1 MTNLVGYARVSKR
14 DQNPA
19 AQEAEL
25 RAAGAIRV
33 FVDHGE
39 SSRIT
44 ERPQWLACLDFL
56 RAGDTLMVRRLD
68 RIAGSETMAI
78 QTISEL
84 HDRGINIK
92 SLTEPDIDTTT
103 PMGRALFGIVA
114 VFAQLRVDTIRD
126 NTKRGLA
133 HARAEGRV
141 GGRPSVMTPERIEQ
155 ALRMR
160 ADGQSIVQIGKVL
173 GVGKSSVSRALD
185 KAAEDVA
192 HDATQLTA

>member
-1 MTNLVGYARVSKR
+1 MTNIVGYARVSKR
-14 DQNPA
+14 DQSPA

-25 RAAGAIRV
+25 RAAGAVRV

-39 SSRIT
+39 SSRVT
-44 ERPQWLACLDFL
+44 ERPRWLACLDYL
-56 RAGDTLMVRRLD
+56 RPGDTLVVRRLD

-114 VFAQLRVDTIRD
+114 VFTQLRVDTIRD

-155 ALRMR
+155 SLRMR
-160 ADGQSIVQIGKVL
+160 ADGQSIVQIATVL

-192 HDATQLTA
+192 QNVTTLTA

>member
-1 MTNLVGYARVSKR
+1 MTNIVGYARVSKR
-14 DQNPA
+14 DQSPA

-39 SSRIT
+39 SSRVT

-56 RAGDTLMVRRLD
+56 RDGDTLMVRRLD

-160 ADGQSIVQIGKVL
+160 ADGQSIVQIAKVL

-185 KAAEDVA
+185 KATEDAA
-192 HDATQLTA
+192 HNVTTLSA

>member
-1 MTNLVGYARVSKR
+1 M
-14 DQNPA
+14 
-19 AQEAEL
+19 
-25 RAAGAIRV
+25 

-39 SSRIT
+39 SSRVA
-44 ERPQWLACLDFL
+44 ERPQWLACLEYL
-56 RAGDTLMVRRLD
+56 NSGDTLIVRRLD

-84 HDRGINIK
+84 HDRGVNIK

-126 NTKRGLA
+126 NTRRGLA

-141 GGRPSVMTPERIEQ
+141 GGRPSVMTPERVEQ

-160 ADGQSIVQIGKVL
+160 ADSHSIVQIAKVL
-173 GVGKSSVSRALD
+173 GVGKSSVARALD
-185 KAAEDVA
+185 KAAEDA
-192 HDATQLTA
+192 RNQDTPLSA